1 MKTSKVD
8 GSGLH
13 VAITGA
19 RRVHVGDVEATLR
32 AVREASGGL
41 TFQLFDAAAVA
52 GWRHLFHAAVN
63 AVNAVESGFA
73 VSKGLDVETLLYAS
87 CHDQIS
93 RAFKAMGVSKTTRD
107 VAVLVFGEDSEA
119 ASAAAQRIAGTLGEE
134 DDDVLQVDEAKQRR
148 LMKTFN
154 VSEAALG
161 SVGGDPLEALISL
174 IIETGALL
182 SLRR

>member
-1 MKTSKVD
+1 MKTSKVA
-8 GSGLH
+8 GSGLY

-19 RRVHVGDVEATLR
+19 RRIKVVDVEEALR
-32 AVREASGGL
+32 AAADASGGL
-41 TFQLFDAAAVA
+41 TFQLFDAAVVA

-63 AVNAVESGFA
+63 AVNAVENGFA

-93 RAFKAMGVSKTTRD
+93 RAFKAMGVSKATRD
-107 VAVLVFGEDSEA
+107 VAVLVFGEDREA
-119 ASAAAQRIAGTLGEE
+119 VSAAARRIAGTLGEE
-134 DDDVLQVDEAKQRR
+134 DDGVLQMSESKQER

-154 VSEAALG
+154 VSKVALE
-161 SVGGDPLEALISL
+161 SVGGDPREALASM
-174 IIETGALL
+174 IIEAGALL

>member
-1 MKTSKVD
+1 MKTGQV
-8 GSGLH
+8 GGGGLH

-63 AVNAVESGFA
+63 AVNAVENGFA

-93 RAFKAMGVSKTTRD
+93 RAFKAMGVSKDTRD

-119 ASAAAQRIAGTLGEE
+119 ASAEAQRIAGTLGEE
-134 DDDVLQVDEAKQRR
+134 DDEVLQMDEAKQRR

-154 VSEAALG
+154 VSKAALD
-161 SVGGDPLEALISL
+161 SVGGDPREALTSL
-174 IIETGALL
+174 IIEAGALL

>member
-1 MKTSKVD
+1 MKTSKVA
-8 GSGLH
+8 GSGLY
-13 VAITGA
+13 VAITGV

-32 AVREASGGL
+32 AVRLASGGL

-63 AVNAVESGFA
+63 AVNAVKNGFA

-93 RAFKAMGVSKTTRD
+93 SAFKAMGVSESTRD
-107 VAVLVFGEDSEA
+107 VAVLVFGEDREA

-134 DDDVLQVDEAKQRR
+134 DDKVLQVDEAKRRR

-154 VSEAALG
+154 VSDVALE
-161 SVGGDPLEALISL
+161 SVGGDPREALTSL
-174 IIETGALL
+174 IIEAGALL
-182 SLRR
+182 SLRK